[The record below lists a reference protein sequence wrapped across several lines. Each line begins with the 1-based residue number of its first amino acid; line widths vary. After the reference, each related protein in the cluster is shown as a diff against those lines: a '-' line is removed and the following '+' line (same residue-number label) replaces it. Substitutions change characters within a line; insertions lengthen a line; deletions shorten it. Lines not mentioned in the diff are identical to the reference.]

1 MQMQTMRIRVDR
13 RTGKEIARAVVNTFD
28 MPDDEYAD
36 NVVRAIT
43 GRSTADVARAIREE
57 LAREHD
63 PTRRASR

>member
-1 MQMQTMRIRVDR
+1 MQMQTVRIRVDR

-43 GRSTADVARAIREE
+43 GRSTAEAGRAIREE
-57 LAREHD
+57 LAHD
-63 PTRRASR
+63 PIRRASR